1 MTDRRQTDRKPT
13 TRVACFAGT
22 FDPPT
27 NGHLDVV
34 RRAAPL
40 FDRLVIGV
48 SKQGKDTLFTPE
60 ERLGMLRPLVAA
72 VPGVETAIFDGL
84 LVDFAK
90 AKGAGVL
97 VRGVRTF
104 QDWEYEIRMARM
116 NRQISGLETLFLAP
130 SVEHAHVSST
140 LIREVA
146 ALGADVSGLV
156 PEGVAAALRA
166 RFARPPG
173 R

>member
-1 MTDRRQTDRKPT
+1 MTDPRPAA
-13 TRVACFAGT
+13 RVACFAGT

-34 RRAAPL
+34 RRAARL
-40 FDRLVIGV
+40 FDRVVVGV
-48 SKQGKDTLFTPE
+48 SKTGKETLFTAD
-60 ERLGMLRPLVAA
+60 ERLGLLRPLVAGL
-72 VPGVETAIFDGL
+72 PGVEVAPFDGL

-90 AKGAGVL
+90 ARGAGVL

-104 QDWEYEIRMARM
+104 QDWEYEVRMARM

-130 SVEHAHVSST
+130 AAEHAHVSST

-156 PEGVAAALRA
+156 PEGVAAALRS
-166 RFARPPG
+166 RLGRPPG

>member
-1 MTDRRQTDRKPT
+1 MPEAT
-13 TRVACFAGT
+13 TKARTACFAGT

-27 NGHLDVV
+27 NGHLDLV

-40 FDRLVIGV
+40 FDRLVVGV
-48 SKQGKDTLFTPE
+48 SSAGKETLFTAK
-60 ERLGMLRPLVAA
+60 ERLALLTPLVASI
-72 VPGVETAIFDGL
+72 PGVEVAPFDGL

-116 NRQISGLETLFLAP
+116 NRQISGGLETLFLAP

-156 PEGVAAALRA
+156 PEAVARALRS
-166 RFARPPG
+166 RFPRPPS

>member
-1 MTDRRQTDRKPT
+1 MKARI
-13 TRVACFAGT
+13 ACFAGT

-48 SKQGKDTLFTPE
+48 SSAGKETLFSAE
-60 ERLGMLRPLVAA
+60 ERLGLLKPLVASI
-72 VPGVETAIFDGL
+72 PGVEVAPFDGL

-90 AKGAGVL
+90 QKGAGVL

-116 NRQISGLETLFLAP
+116 NRQISGGLETLFLAP

-156 PEGVAAALRA
+156 PEGVARALRS
-166 RFARPPG
+166 RFPRPPS